1 MVRMARTILT
11 AVVLTVPMLALAI
24 PPSGGQRQ
32 AQSRTRR
39 DAGVATR
46 TDAAAPRATPTTN
59 SDAGVRADAM
69 SALTPLTP
77 IVAPPPGAATP
88 NRALTAPQIA
98 AGVQN
103 FYNRTTDFAATFTQ
117 VSVQATTN
125 TRTESRGSVQF
136 RRPGRMRWD
145 YTLPAGNLVV
155 SDGTTLWTH
164 EPANH
169 QAFQANLTQSQL
181 PSALA
186 FLMGTGNLALDF
198 SARTVDATRA
208 FPTGYI
214 VELTP
219 RVPNPSF
226 ARLILYVEPL
236 NYQVVKAGVVDVQ
249 NNRNEFTFVSPR
261 VNVNPALT
269 VFQWTPPRGTNVIR
283 P

>member
-1 MVRMARTILT
+1 MIAS
-11 AVVLTVPMLALAI
+11 AI
-24 PPSGGQRQ
+24 PHSSGVQHH
-32 AQSRTRR
+32 AQSRGRR
-39 DAGVATR
+39 DAG
-46 TDAAAPRATPTTN
+46 APRADASTRTSVGSN
-59 SDAGVRADAM
+59 GDAGVRADV
-69 SALTPLTP
+69 STTLTPV
-77 IVAPPPGAATP
+77 VAVPAGSATP

-103 FYNRTTDFAATFTQ
+103 FYNRTTDFAADFTQ
-117 VSVQATTN
+117 LSVQATTN
-125 TRTESRGSVQF
+125 TRTESRGTVQF

-169 QAFQANLTQSQL
+169 QAFQANLAQSQL

-186 FLMGTGNLALDF
+186 FLMGTGNLANDFTARLLDA
-198 SARTVDATRA
+198 SRA
-208 FPTGYI
+208 YPTGYI

-219 RVPNPSF
+219 RTPNPSF
-226 ARLILYVEPL
+226 ARLLIYVEPL

-249 NNRNEFTFVSPR
+249 NNRNEFTFVNPR
-261 VNVNPALT
+261 VNVNPAQT